1 MYIITGSVKV
11 QTRERDMV
19 RNAEKTRKKSGKIGI
34 FVVDIELA
42 LWYISRTSLS
52 GFFFCVPFF
61 APPLGGR
68 LIRECGKLMEVPI
81 ENESQDYVSVHRV
94 QTSQLRHNEEQKEQP

>member
-1 MYIITGSVKV
+1 
-11 QTRERDMV
+11 MV
-19 RNAEKTRKKSGKIGI
+19 RCTEKSAEKRRKIGI
-34 FVVDIELA
+34 FYVDIELA

-68 LIRECGKLMEVPI
+68 LIRTRGKLMEVPI
-81 ENESQDYVSVHRV
+81 
-94 QTSQLRHNEEQKEQP
+94 